1 MDLLNSLGAITFIA
15 TLIAMYLV
23 GKPDIKCY
31 AFFCI
36 GQSISIYIFYTTGQ
50 WFLILQM
57 VGLIIFNIVNY
68 FKWKRQG
75 VG

>member
-23 GKPDIKCY
+23 GKPSIKCY
-31 AFFCI
+31 AVFCI
-36 GQSISIYIFYTTGQ
+36 GQLISIYIFYATKQ

-57 VGLIIFNIVNY
+57 VSLIVFNIVNY
-68 FKWKRQG
+68 FRWKKQG